1 MVTQDASDQKRYDSG
16 NVETPS
22 PDTVAEQAGTEV
34 NLNLPLNAAQASQDR
49 QVPRSGEG
57 EGSTGDTANET
68 ETGQSAVVAPKQ
80 GE

>member
-1 MVTQDASDQKRYDSG
+1 MTQDTPDQQRYDSG
-16 NVETPS
+16 NVESPS
-22 PDTVAEQAGTEV
+22 PDTVGEQAATEV
-34 NLNLPLNAAQASQDR
+34 GLNLPLNAAQEAQDR

-57 EGSTGDTANET
+57 EGSTGDTANES